1 MPLVYRKDIIPPA
14 ETVADLF
21 DDSGLKRPTDAPERI
36 FRMLAHADIVWT
48 VWDGEVLAGIAR
60 TITDYS
66 YCAYLSDLAVRR
78 SYQRQ
83 GVGKEL
89 IRRTQELLGD
99 EVMLLLL
106 SADTAEGYYEH
117 LGFTR
122 VANGWMLARRR

>member
-1 MPLVYRKDIIPPA
+1 MALVYRKDIIPPA

-21 DDSGLKRPTDAPERI
+21 DDSGLKRPTGAPERI

-48 VWDGEVLAGIAR
+48 VWEGEVLVGIAR

-83 GVGKEL
+83 GVGREL

-106 SADTAEGYYEH
+106 AAETATDYYAH
-117 LGFTR
+117 IGFTK
-122 VANGWMLARRR
+122 VENGWMLPRKK